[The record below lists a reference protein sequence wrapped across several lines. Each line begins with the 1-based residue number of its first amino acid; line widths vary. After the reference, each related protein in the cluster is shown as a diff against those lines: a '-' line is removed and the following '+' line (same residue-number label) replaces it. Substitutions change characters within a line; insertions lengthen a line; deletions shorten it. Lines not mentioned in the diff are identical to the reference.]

1 MIDPVAELLIDA
13 ALTTSLVGA
22 LVGAVVG
29 AVFYIPYRIEKP
41 KKILRRLKYLSDR
54 SSTNGCI
61 TVFDLSTEAEI
72 SPKEAKK
79 ALDKYV
85 QELEGEK
92 LVSAK
97 GEVYYVFPRGEK
109 VFKEETQLQLESA
122 TDRKM
127 NYLEE
132 KIILLQKQIES
143 DR

>member
-1 MIDPVAELLIDA
+1 MIEPVTELLIDVG
-13 ALTTSLVGA
+13 LVA
-22 LVGAVVG
+22 SVFGAVFG

-41 KKILRRLKYLSDR
+41 KKILRHLKYLSGR
-54 SSTNGCI
+54 SSNNGCI
-61 TVFDLSTEAEI
+61 TAFDLATEAEI

-79 ALDKYV
+79 ALDKYI

-109 VFKEETQLQLESA
+109 IFKEETQLQLESA

-127 NYLEE
+127 NRLEE
-132 KIILLQKQIES
+132 QISKLQKQIES
-143 DR
+143 DK